1 MKATKQAT
9 PGTSGR
15 SAPARGK
22 FGKICLVL
30 LLLATAVFC
39 GFAPRAW
46 AEPVG
51 CWTDVGEDGKP
62 LYADT
67 SWYYNNPNESP
78 EEYDLEDAADLA
90 GLAYLVNNNI
100 EFFNSSKSNN
110 GKIVRLRAPVD
121 MSAHY
126 WEPIGTF
133 RVDVDGYTDVS
144 PCFFG
149 TFDGGNHAISG
160 IVVQNDGTDKS
171 VYAGFFGYIEWDS
184 KNPNFDFD
192 VYRFPRLLSINIV
205 NAYIEGADKV
215 MVYSDP
221 TSSNKKEVEPIAAGI
236 VAYADAGT
244 IGTAVYDCT
253 FSGFVS
259 GYDAAGIVGKN
270 NSGGAVS
277 CVNMGGVSAVRYAG
291 GIVARM
297 EDGSNIEQC
306 TNEGPVAS
314 SFAAGG
320 IAGLHG
326 KGTYFAP
333 GDISYCSST
342 GPVYGEKHS
351 GAIAGY
357 MLGRTVAFEYDK
369 NYYWLNGT
377 GADVFPSGQVGN
389 AKTSL
394 GGSDKELKTLPV
406 EANKVDTLAEMPPTT
421 VIFDYAKT
429 PFGYRADG
437 YDTVRRYVY
446 PDEGGVYTLGPIT
459 IYPTGSATAGDIIIG
474 PEGNYALSRTNL
486 TKEEYSKQFSL
497 CVTSGS
503 VGNDINIRYVRAKD
517 DDRMNYA
524 NTLIRGGFKPYLRL
538 EKIVEAPAAITLSG
552 ATLKA
557 GETTVLTASFDPD
570 TTPESAQRLKW
581 SSDNE
586 SVATV
591 DASGKVTAVG
601 VGQARITATSEVFE
615 ETPAAECL
623 VTVNKNDVQIEGVA
637 LSETAVEIKPGD
649 KLQLSA
655 SVLPEGSPQGVTWSS
670 SNTEVASVDEAGL
683 VTAIAEGT
691 AVVTATSS
699 ADSSKSASC
708 TITVTASAPLPVVVT
723 ADCVTQA
730 PGSLEALTEQLPE
743 GVTEVVPFVSQP
755 DETNALETLAA
766 GGHTGTPNIEGID
779 RTEPGAVNALTTFSL
794 DVTHDDGANG
804 DLTMTINLS
813 ASINVAEGS
822 SLYAFIPYRDD
833 QQKFGSFACTPAA
846 GEITSV
852 TFTVTGYAR
861 FFSDAP
867 VILASVKDSAP
878 QPAPS
883 GGGSGGG
890 CSAGLGALALLAVV
904 PLFARRKK

>member
-1 MKATKQAT
+1 MKGTKQAT

-46 AEPVG
+46 AETAG

-62 LYADT
+62 LYADI
-67 SWYYNNPNESP
+67 SWYTDNPEA
-78 EEYDLEDAADLA
+78 EEYDLMDAADLA

-100 EFFNSSKSNN
+100 EFFNSSESNN

-133 RVDVDGYTDVS
+133 RVDGITDVS

-160 IVVQNDGTDKS
+160 IVVKNDGTDKS
-171 VYAGFFGYIEWDS
+171 AYAGFFGYIEWDS
-184 KNPNFDFD
+184 KNPNFNFD
-192 VYRFPRLLSINIV
+192 VYSYPRLLSINIV
-205 NAYIEGADKV
+205 NAYIEGAQSV

-221 TSSNKKEVEPIAAGI
+221 SSPNPLKVEPIAAGI

-244 IGTAVYDCT
+244 IGTKIYDCT

-259 GYDAAGIVGKN
+259 GYHAAGIVGKN
-270 NSGGAVS
+270 NTGGAVS
-277 CVNMGGVSAVRYAG
+277 CVNMGGVSAERYAG
-291 GIVARM
+291 GIIAIM
-297 EDGSNIEQC
+297 DNGANIEQC

-314 SFAAGG
+314 KFAAGG
-320 IAGLHG
+320 IAGAHG
-326 KGTYFAP
+326 TNSGWHP
-333 GDISYCSST
+333 GNIRYCSST
-342 GPVYGEKHS
+342 GPVYGEPHS

-357 MLGRTVAFEYDK
+357 IGVNKSVFDYKK
-369 NYYWLNGT
+369 NYYWLNET
-377 GADVFPSGQVGN
+377 GAEFFPSEQVGN
-389 AKTSL
+389 ATGTF
-394 GGSDKELKTLPV
+394 GGSKYDLDPLPV
-406 EANKVDTLAEMPPTT
+406 EANKVDTLDEMPPTT

-486 TKEEYSKQFSL
+486 TKEEYSKQFLL

-503 VGNDINIRYVRAKD
+503 AGNDINIRYVRAKD

-524 NTLIRGGFKPYLRL
+524 NTLIREFKPYLRL
-538 EKIVEAPAAITLSG
+538 EKIVKAPTAITLSD
-552 ATLKA
+552 ATLKT
-557 GETTVLTASFDPD
+557 GETAVLTAVFDPD
-570 TTPESAQRLKW
+570 TTPQSARGLKW

-601 VGQARITATSEVFE
+601 VGQARITAVSEVFE

-637 LSETAVEIKPGD
+637 LSETDVEVKPGD

-670 SNTEVASVDEAGL
+670 SNAEVASVDEAGL

-708 TITVTASAPLPVVVT
+708 TVTVTASAPLPVVVT
-723 ADCVTQA
+723 AGCVRQDG
-730 PGSLEALTEQLPE
+730 GSLEALTEQLPE
-743 GVTEVVPFVSQP
+743 GVTDVVPSVSQEA
-755 DETNALETLAA
+755 ETNALETLAA
-766 GGHTGTPNIEGID
+766 GGHTGTPYIEGID
-779 RTEPGAVNALTTFSL
+779 RTEPGSVNALTSFTL
-794 DVTHDDGANG
+794 DVQHDAAADG

-822 SLYAFIPYRDD
+822 SLYAFIPYSGDP
-833 QQKFGSFACTPAA
+833 QKKFGSFVCTPKNGA
-846 GEITSV
+846 EITSV

-861 FFSDAP
+861 FFTDAP

-883 GGGSGGG
+883 GGGGGGG
-890 CSAGLGALALLAVV
+890 CSAGLGALALLAIV

>member
-1 MKATKQAT
+1 MKGTKQAT
-9 PGTSGR
+9 SVTSGR
-15 SAPARGK
+15 SAAARGK

-51 CWTDVGEDGKP
+51 CWTDVGEDGQP

-67 SWYYNNPNESP
+67 SWYYDNPNESP
-78 EEYDLEDAADLA
+78 EEYDLWDAADLA
-90 GLAYLVNNNI
+90 GLAYLVNNDI
-100 EFFNSSKSNN
+100 DYFYGSNSKID

-121 MSAHY
+121 MSAHH
-126 WEPIGTF
+126 WEPIGAF
-133 RVDVDGYTDVS
+133 RTEGGSTYLRETTPGFV
-144 PCFFG
+144 G

-160 IVVQNDGTDKS
+160 IVVKRDETNPAKN
-171 VYAGFFGYIEWDS
+171 VYAGFFGSTSLNKFHE
-184 KNPNFDFD
+184 DFETTSSA
-192 VYRFPRLLSINIV
+192 FPKLISINIV
-205 NAYIEGADKV
+205 NAYIEGGL
-215 MVYSDP
+215 
-221 TSSNKKEVEPIAAGI
+221 KEHTFTHTAASGSTLEMTKEPIAAGI
-236 VAYADAGT
+236 VADASGT
-244 IGTAVYDCT
+244 SGTKISDCT
-253 FSGFVS
+253 FSGFVE
-259 GYDAAGIVGKN
+259 GYDAAGIVGQN
-270 NSGGAVS
+270 NSGTTTS
-277 CVNMGGVSAVRYAG
+277 CVNKGGVSAVRYAG
-291 GIVARM
+291 GIAARM
-297 EDGSNIEQC
+297 VYGGSVYQS

-320 IAGLHG
+320 IVGLHG
-326 KGTYFAP
+326 NSGSGAGYI
-333 GDISYCSST
+333 GYCAST

-357 MLGRTVAFEYDK
+357 MEWRTVAFEYDK

-377 GADVFPSGQVGN
+377 GN
-389 AKTSL
+389 AEKSL
-394 GGSDKELKTLPV
+394 GGSEKELETLPV

-421 VIFDYAKT
+421 VIFDYANAPYGRREDQKT
-429 PFGYRADG
+429 AYNYSPYRF
-437 YDTVRRYVY
+437 VY
-446 PDEGGVYTLGPIT
+446 PEEDGVYTLGPIT
-459 IYPTGSATAGDIIIG
+459 IYPTGSATAENIILDLD
-474 PEGNYALSRTNL
+474 ELSRKNL
-486 TKEEYSKQFSL
+486 TKEEYSKPFAL
-497 CVTSGS
+497 CVTSGYA
-503 VGNDINIRYVRAKD
+503 GNNVHLRYVLAKD

-524 NTLIRGGFKPYLRL
+524 GSLIGSSGFNPYLRL

-557 GETTVLTASFDPD
+557 GETTVLTASFDPH
-570 TTPESAQRLKW
+570 TTPQSARGLKW

-586 SVATV
+586 NVATV

-601 VGQARITATSEVFE
+601 VGQARITAVSEVFE
-615 ETPAAECL
+615 ETPPAECL

-637 LSETAVEIKPGD
+637 LNETAVEVKPGD

-670 SNTEVASVDEAGL
+670 SNAEVALVDEAGL

-708 TITVTASAPLPVVVT
+708 TVTVTASAPLPVVVT
-723 ADCVTQA
+723 AGCVPQDG
-730 PGSLEALTEQLPE
+730 GSLAALTEQLPD
-743 GVTEVVPFVSQP
+743 GVMDVVPSVSQEA
-755 DETNALETLAA
+755 ETNALETLAA
-766 GGHTGTPNIEGID
+766 GGHTGTPYIDGID
-779 RTEPGAVNALTTFSL
+779 RTEPGSVNALTSFTL
-794 DVTHDDGANG
+794 DVQHDAAADG

-813 ASINVAEGS
+813 ASINVAEDS

-833 QQKFGSFACTPAA
+833 PKQFGSFVCTPKN

-861 FFSDAP
+861 FFTDAP
-867 VILASVKDSAP
+867 VILAAVKGSAP

-883 GGGSGGG
+883 GGGGGGG

-904 PLFARRKK
+904 PLLARRKK

>member
-51 CWTDVGEDGKP
+51 CWTDVGNYDI
-62 LYADT
+62 
-67 SWYYNNPNESP
+67 SWYTDNPEA
-78 EEYDLEDAADLA
+78 EEYDLMDAADLA

-215 MVYSDP
+215 MVYNDP
-221 TSSNKKEVEPIAAGI
+221 RSPNTWEVEPIAAGI

-259 GYDAAGIVGKN
+259 GYHAAGIVGKN
-270 NSGGAVS
+270 NTGGAVS
-277 CVNMGGVSAVRYAG
+277 CVNMGGVSAVHYAG
-291 GIVARM
+291 GIIAIM
-297 EDGSNIEQC
+297 DNGADIEQC

-320 IAGLHG
+320 IAGAHG
-326 KGTYFAP
+326 TNTYTGP
-333 GDISYCSST
+333 GAISYCSST
-342 GPVYGEKHS
+342 GPVYGEQYS

-357 MLGRTVAFEYDK
+357 IGANKSGFDYKK

-377 GADVFPSGQVGN
+377 GAEFFPSGQVGN
-389 AKTSL
+389 AKTTL
-394 GGSDKELKTLPV
+394 GGSKYDLDPLPV

-421 VIFDYAKT
+421 VIFDYAEVPYGRREDQKT
-429 PFGYRADG
+429 AYNYSPYRF
-437 YDTVRRYVY
+437 VY

-459 IYPTGSATAGDIIIG
+459 IYPTGSATAENIIIE
-474 PEGNYALSRTNL
+474 PAAYYTLSRKNL
-486 TKEEYSKQFSL
+486 TKEEYSKPFSL
-497 CVTSGS
+497 CVTSGY
-503 VGNDINIRYVRAKD
+503 VGNDVTSISYVRAKD
-517 DDRMNYA
+517 DDRISN
-524 NTLIRGGFKPYLRL
+524 LITRSFNPYLRL

-552 ATLKA
+552 ATLKT
-557 GETTVLTASFDPD
+557 GETAVLTASFNPN
-570 TTPESAQRLKW
+570 TTPESARGLKW

-586 SVATV
+586 NVATV

-601 VGQARITATSEVFE
+601 VGQARITAVSEVFE
-615 ETPAAECL
+615 ETPAAECV

-637 LSETAVEIKPGD
+637 LDKTAIEITTGNTA
-649 KLQLSA
+649 QLSA

-670 SNTEVASVDEAGL
+670 SNSEVASVDEAGL

-708 TITVTASAPLPVVVT
+708 TVTVTASAPLPVVVT
-723 ADCVTQA
+723 ADCVIQD
-730 PGSLEALTEQLPE
+730 PGSLEASTEQLPE
-743 GVTEVVPFVSQP
+743 GVTGVVTSVSLES
-755 DETNALETLAA
+755 ETNALETLAA
-766 GGHTGTPNIEGID
+766 GGHTGTPYIDGID
-779 RTEPGAVNALTTFSL
+779 RTEPGSVNALTSFTL
-794 DVTHDDGANG
+794 DVQHDDGANG

-822 SLYAFIPYRDD
+822 SLYAFIPYSGDR
-833 QQKFGSFACTPAA
+833 QKFGSFICTPVNGAN
-846 GEITSV
+846 ITSV

-861 FFSDAP
+861 FFSEAP
-867 VILASVKDSAP
+867 VILAAVKGSAP

-883 GGGSGGG
+883 GGGGGGGG
-890 CSAGLGALALLAVV
+890 CSAGFGALALLAVV
-904 PLFARRKK
+904 PLLARRKK

>member
-9 PGTSGR
+9 HGTFSR

-46 AEPVG
+46 AEPAG
-51 CWTDVGEDGKP
+51 CWTDEGNYDI
-62 LYADT
+62 
-67 SWYYNNPNESP
+67 SWYTDNPEA
-78 EEYDLEDAADLA
+78 EEYDLWDAADLA
-90 GLAYLVNNNI
+90 GLAYLVNNDI
-100 EFFNSSKSNN
+100 EYFNSSKSNN

-133 RVDVDGYTDVS
+133 RVDGITDVS

-149 TFDGGNHAISG
+149 TFDGGNHNHAISG
-160 IVVQNDGTDKS
+160 IVVKNDGTDKS
-171 VYAGFFGYIEWDS
+171 VYAGFFGYIERDS

-192 VYRFPRLLSINIV
+192 VYRYPRLLSINIV

-215 MVYSDP
+215 MEYSVP
-221 TSSNKKEVEPIAAGI
+221 TSPNPLKVEPIAAGI

-259 GYDAAGIVGKN
+259 GYHAAGIVGKN
-270 NSGGAVS
+270 NTGGAVS
-277 CVNMGGVSAVRYAG
+277 CVNMGGVSAVHYAG
-291 GIVARM
+291 GIIAIM
-297 EDGSNIEQC
+297 DNGADIEQC

-320 IAGLHG
+320 IAGAHG
-326 KGTYFAP
+326 TNSGWHP
-333 GDISYCSST
+333 GNIRYCSST
-342 GPVYGEKHS
+342 GPVYGEKYS

-357 MLGRTVAFEYDK
+357 IGANKSGFDYKT

-389 AKTSL
+389 AETTL
-394 GGSDKELKTLPV
+394 GGSKYDLDPLSV
-406 EANKVDTLAEMPPTT
+406 EAIKVDTLAEMPPTT
-421 VIFDYAKT
+421 VIFDYAKVPYGRREDQKT
-429 PFGYRADG
+429 AYNYSPYRF
-437 YDTVRRYVY
+437 VY

-459 IYPTGSATAGDIIIG
+459 IYPTGSATADDIIIE
-474 PEGNYALSRTNL
+474 PAAYYTLSRKNL
-486 TKEEYSKQFSL
+486 TKEEYSKPFSL
-497 CVTSGS
+497 CVTSGY
-503 VGNDINIRYVRAKD
+503 VGNDVTSISYVRAKD
-517 DDRMNYA
+517 DDRISN
-524 NTLIRGGFKPYLRL
+524 LITRSFNPYLRL
-538 EKIVEAPAAITLSG
+538 EKIVEAPAAITLSD

-557 GETTVLTASFDPD
+557 GETTVLTAAFDPD
-570 TTPESAQRLKW
+570 TTPESARGLKW
-581 SSDNE
+581 SSDDEN
-586 SVATV
+586 VATV

-615 ETPAAECL
+615 EASPAECV

-637 LSETAVEIKPGD
+637 LNETAVEVKPGD

-670 SNTEVASVDEAGL
+670 SNAEVASVDEAGL

-708 TITVTASAPLPVVVT
+708 TVTVTASAPLPVVVT
-723 ADCVTQA
+723 ADCVIQD
-730 PGSLEALTEQLPE
+730 PGSLEASTEQLPE
-743 GVTEVVPFVSQP
+743 GVTGVVTSVSP
-755 DETNALETLAA
+755 ESETNALETLAA
-766 GGHTGTPNIEGID
+766 GGHTDDKPVCVDQRRG
-779 RTEPGAVNALTTFSL
+779 RQLALRPHPVQRRPEEIRLVRMHSEERRK
-794 DVTHDDGANG
+794 H
-804 DLTMTINLS
+804 NLREIHS
-813 ASINVAEGS
+813 EELRA
-822 SLYAFIPYRDD
+822 LLHRR
-833 QQKFGSFACTPAA
+833 ACDTRVGQRQRPAA
-846 GEITSV
+846 RAFGRRRWRRLLCWPRRSRAARSSTALRAQEEVTAPAVPRAARPPDSIT
-852 TFTVTGYAR
+852 
-861 FFSDAP
+861 
-867 VILASVKDSAP
+867 P
-878 QPAPS
+878 Q
-883 GGGSGGG
+883 
-890 CSAGLGALALLAVV
+890 
-904 PLFARRKK
+904 RRAAQ

>member
-1 MKATKQAT
+1 MKATKDD
-9 PGTSGR
+9 TSGTFS

-51 CWTDVGEDGKP
+51 CWTDEGNYDI
-62 LYADT
+62 
-67 SWYYNNPNESP
+67 SWYTDNPEA
-78 EEYDLEDAADLA
+78 EEYDLWDAADLA
-90 GLAYLVNNNI
+90 GLAYLVNNDI
-100 EFFNSSKSNN
+100 EYFNSSKSNN

-133 RVDVDGYTDVS
+133 RVDGITDVS

-171 VYAGFFGYIEWDS
+171 VYAGFFGYIERDS

-215 MVYSDP
+215 MVYNDP
-221 TSSNKKEVEPIAAGI
+221 SSPNTWEVEPIAAGI

-244 IGTAVYDCT
+244 IGTEIYDCT

-270 NSGGAVS
+270 NGRGAVS
-277 CVNMGGVSAVRYAG
+277 CVNMGGVSAERYAG

-297 EDGSNIEQC
+297 ENGSNIEQC

-314 SFAAGG
+314 KFAAGG

-326 KGTYFAP
+326 NSGDGP
-333 GDISYCSST
+333 GAISYCSST
-342 GPVYGEKHS
+342 GPVYGERYS

-357 MLGRTVAFEYDK
+357 MRGRTVAFEYDK

-377 GADVFPSGQVGN
+377 GGSNWPSGQVGN

-394 GGSDKELKTLPV
+394 GGSEEELTTLPE
-406 EANKVDTLAEMPPTT
+406 EAIKVDTLAEMPPTT

-524 NTLIRGGFKPYLRL
+524 NTLIRGGFKPYLHL

-557 GETTVLTASFDPD
+557 GETTVLTAAFDPD
-570 TTPESAQRLKW
+570 TTPQSVRGLRW

-601 VGQARITATSEVFE
+601 VGQARITAVSEVFE
-615 ETPAAECL
+615 ETPAADCL
-623 VTVNKNDVQIEGVA
+623 VTVNPNDVKIESVA
-637 LSETAVEIKPGD
+637 LDKTVIEITTGNTA
-649 KLQLSA
+649 QLSA

-670 SNTEVASVDEAGL
+670 SNSEVVLVDEAGL

-699 ADSSKSASC
+699 ADSSKYASC
-708 TITVTASAPLPVVVT
+708 TVTVTAPKGPVVVT
-723 ADCVTQA
+723 ADCVTQD

-743 GVTEVVPFVSQP
+743 GVAEVVPFVSQTT
-755 DETNALETLAA
+755 ERNALDELES
-766 GGHTGTPNIEGID
+766 GGETGTPNIVGID
-779 RTEPGAVNALTTFSL
+779 RTEPGAVSALTTFSL
-794 DVTHDDGANG
+794 DVAHDDGADG

-813 ASINVAEGS
+813 KPINIAEGS
-822 SLYAFIPYRDD
+822 SLYALIPYRDD
-833 QQKFGSFACTPAA
+833 PQKFGPFACTPANGA
-846 GEITSV
+846 NITSV
-852 TFTVTGYAR
+852 KFTVTGYAR
-861 FFSDAP
+861 FFTDAP
-867 VILASVKDSAP
+867 VILAAVKDSAP
-878 QPAPS
+878 QPS

-890 CSAGLGALALLAVV
+890 CSAGWGALALLAVV

>member
-9 PGTSGR
+9 HGTFSR
-15 SAPARGK
+15 SAQARGK

-51 CWTDVGEDGKP
+51 CWTDEDN
-62 LYADT
+62 YDI
-67 SWYYNNPNESP
+67 SWYTDNPEA
-78 EEYDLEDAADLA
+78 EEYDLWDAADLA
-90 GLAYLVNNNI
+90 GLAYLVNNDI
-100 EFFNSSKSNN
+100 EYFNSSKSNN

-160 IVVQNDGTDKS
+160 IVVKNDGTDKS
-171 VYAGFFGYIEWDS
+171 VYAGFFGYIERDS

-215 MVYSDP
+215 MVYNDP
-221 TSSNKKEVEPIAAGI
+221 TSPNTWEVEPIAAGI

-253 FSGFVS
+253 FSGFVR
-259 GYDAAGIVGKN
+259 GYNAAGIVGN
-270 NSGGAVS
+270 NNTGGAVS

-291 GIVARM
+291 GIIAIM
-297 EDGSNIEQC
+297 DNGADIEQC

-320 IAGLHG
+320 IAGAHG
-326 KGTYFAP
+326 TNSGWHP
-333 GDISYCSST
+333 GNIRYCSST

-357 MLGRTVAFEYDK
+357 IGANKSGFDYKT
-369 NYYWLNGT
+369 NYYWLNRAG
-377 GADVFPSGQVGN
+377 DSDWPSWQVGN
-389 AKTSL
+389 AETTH
-394 GGSDKELKTLPV
+394 GGSKYDLDPLPV
-406 EANKVDTLAEMPPTT
+406 EAIKVDTLAEMPPTT
-421 VIFDYAKT
+421 VIFDYAEV
-429 PFGYRADG
+429 PFGRREDQKTAYNYSPYRF
-437 YDTVRRYVY
+437 VY

-459 IYPTGSATAGDIIIG
+459 IYPTGSATADDIIIE
-474 PEGNYALSRTNL
+474 PAAYYTLSRKNL
-486 TKEEYSKQFSL
+486 TKEEYSKPFSL
-497 CVTSGS
+497 CVTSGY
-503 VGNDINIRYVRAKD
+503 VGNDVTSISYVRAKD
-517 DDRMNYA
+517 DDRISN
-524 NTLIRGGFKPYLRL
+524 LITRSFNPYLRL
-538 EKIVEAPAAITLSG
+538 EKIVKAPAAITLSD

-570 TTPESAQRLKW
+570 TTPQSARGLKW

-601 VGQARITATSEVFE
+601 VGQARITAVSEVFE
-615 ETPAAECL
+615 ETPPAECV
-623 VTVNKNDVQIEGVA
+623 VTVNKND
-637 LSETAVEIKPGD
+637 TP
-649 KLQLSA
+649 
-655 SVLPEGSPQGVTWSS
+655 PEP
-670 SNTEVASVDEAGL
+670 AKD
-683 VTAIAEGT
+683 
-691 AVVTATSS
+691 
-699 ADSSKSASC
+699 
-708 TITVTASAPLPVVVT
+708 PVVNVDG
-723 ADCVTQA
+723 AAEQSAA
-730 PGSLEALTEQLPE
+730 PTVPTDTELPE
-743 GVTEVVPFVSQP
+743 GVTVTPSLSP
-755 DETNALETLAA
+755 DKESAALDALKS
-766 GGHTGTPNIEGID
+766 GGETGTPYIDGID
-779 RTEPGAVNALTTFSL
+779 QTEPGAVNALTTFSL
-794 DVTHDDGANG
+794 NVEHEDGAGG
-804 DLTMTINLS
+804 DLTITLTL
-813 ASINVAEGS
+813 ADALNVAEGS

-833 QQKFGSFACTPAA
+833 QQKFGSFICTPANGA
-846 GEITSV
+846 NITSV
-852 TFTVTGYAR
+852 KFTVTGYAR
-861 FFSDAP
+861 FFSEAP
-867 VILASVKDSAP
+867 VILAAVKGSAP

-883 GGGSGGG
+883 GGGGGGG
-890 CSAGLGALALLAVV
+890 CSAGLGALALLAAV

>member
-1 MKATKQAT
+1 MKETKKSAS
-9 PGTSGR
+9 GTFSR
-15 SAPARGK
+15 SAAARGK

-39 GFAPRAW
+39 GFAPQAW

-51 CWTDVGEDGKP
+51 CWTDEGNYDI
-62 LYADT
+62 
-67 SWYYNNPNESP
+67 SWYTDNPNESP
-78 EEYDLEDAADLA
+78 EEYDLWDEADLA

-100 EFFNSSKSNN
+100 EFFYSSNAS
-110 GKIVRLRAPVD
+110 GSKIVRLRAPVD

-126 WEPIGTF
+126 WEPIGVF
-133 RVDVDGYTDVS
+133 RREKVNNAWQTKTGFV
-144 PCFFG
+144 G
-149 TFDGGNHAISG
+149 TFDGGNHEISG
-160 IVVQNDGTDKS
+160 IVVKRDEANPEKS
-171 VYAGFFGYIEWDS
+171 VYAGFFGYIYLNRNDPGFTS
-184 KNPNFDFD
+184 TSN
-192 VYRFPRLLSINIV
+192 VIPRILSVNLV
-205 NAYIEGADKV
+205 NAYIEGGLEQLTLED
-215 MVYSDP
+215 DTNP
-221 TSSNKKEVEPIAAGI
+221 IEPLAAGI
-236 VAYADAGT
+236 VANGHGT
-244 IGTAVYDCT
+244 NGTTIRDCT
-253 FSGFVS
+253 FSGFVE
-259 GYDAAGIVGKN
+259 GYDAAGIVGQN
-270 NSGGAVS
+270 NSGRTES
-277 CVNMGGVSAVRYAG
+277 CVNKGGVSAVRYAG
-291 GIVARM
+291 GIAARIVYGGNV
-297 EDGSNIEQC
+297 ELS

-314 SFAAGG
+314 DFAAGG
-320 IAGLHG
+320 IAGVHG
-326 KGTYFAP
+326 TSGYYGP
-333 GDISYCSST
+333 GNIQYCSST

-351 GAIAGY
+351 GAMAGY
-357 MLGRTVAFEYDK
+357 IKDSTRGNDYGTCW
-369 NYYWLNGT
+369 YWLNGT
-377 GADVFPSGQVGN
+377 SADVFPPGRAGN
-389 AKTSL
+389 AKSSL
-394 GGSDKELKTLPV
+394 GGSELTLNEGTLV
-406 EANKVDTLAEMPPTT
+406 EAHKADTLAEMPPTT
-421 VIFDYAKT
+421 VIFDYSDA
-429 PFGYRADG
+429 PFGRMEG
-437 YDTVRRYVY
+437 YKTDYTRTPGRYIY
-446 PDEGGVYTLGPIT
+446 PDEDGVYAIGPVT
-459 IYPTGSATAGDIIIG
+459 VYPTGIAGAENLIISSKNTSVI
-474 PEGNYALSRTNL
+474 SRKNL
-486 TKEEYSKQFSL
+486 TKEEYSKAYAA
-497 CVTSGS
+497 CMTSAP
-503 VGNDINIRYVRAKD
+503 GNPAQEMVVFAEDNSMYGE
-517 DDRMNYA
+517 YA
-524 NTLIRGGFKPYLRL
+524 NGLLRRGTYLPML
-538 EKIVEAPAAITLSG
+538 YIGKIVPLPSVALSG

-570 TTPESAQRLKW
+570 TTPQSARGLKW

-601 VGQARITATSEVFE
+601 VGQARITAVSEVFE
-615 ETPAAECL
+615 ETPAAECV
-623 VTVNKNDVQIEGVA
+623 VTVNKNDTPIEGVA

-655 SVLPEGSPQGVTWSS
+655 SVLPEGSPQGMTWSS

-723 ADCVTQA
+723 ADCVRQA

-755 DETNALETLAA
+755 DETNALDTLAA

-794 DVTHDDGANG
+794 DVAHNDGADG

-822 SLYAFIPYRDD
+822 SLYALIPYSGDP
-833 QQKFGSFACTPAA
+833 QKFGSFICTPVNGAN
-846 GEITSV
+846 ITSV

-861 FFSDAP
+861 FFSKAP

-883 GGGSGGG
+883 GGGGGGG
-890 CSAGLGALALLAVV
+890 CSAGFGALALLAIV

>member
-9 PGTSGR
+9 SGTLSR
-15 SAPARGK
+15 SAAARGK
-22 FGKICLVL
+22 FGKICLIL
-30 LLLATAVFC
+30 LLLVTAVFC

-51 CWTDVGEDGKP
+51 CWTDVGNYDI
-62 LYADT
+62 
-67 SWYYNNPNESP
+67 SWYTDNPEA
-78 EEYDLEDAADLA
+78 EEYDLWDAADLA
-90 GLAYLVNNNI
+90 GLAYLVNNDI
-100 EFFNSSKSNN
+100 EYFNSSKSNN

-133 RVDVDGYTDVS
+133 RVDDYTDVS

-160 IVVQNDGTDKS
+160 IVVKNDGTDKS
-171 VYAGFFGYIEWDS
+171 VYAGFFGYIERDS

-192 VYRFPRLLSINIV
+192 VYRYPRLLSINIV

-215 MVYSDP
+215 MVYNDP
-221 TSSNKKEVEPIAAGI
+221 KSPNTWEVEPIAAGI

-259 GYDAAGIVGKN
+259 GYHAAGIVGKN
-270 NSGGAVS
+270 NTGGAVS
-277 CVNMGGVSAVRYAG
+277 CVNMGGVSAVHYAG
-291 GIVARM
+291 GIIAIM
-297 EDGSNIEQC
+297 DNGADIEQC

-320 IAGLHG
+320 IAGAHG
-326 KGTYFAP
+326 TNSGWHP
-333 GDISYCSST
+333 GDIRYCSST
-342 GPVYGEKHS
+342 GPVYGEQYS

-357 MLGRTVAFEYDK
+357 IGANKSGFDYKT
-369 NYYWLNGT
+369 NYYWLNRAG
-377 GADVFPSGQVGN
+377 DSDWPSWQVGN
-389 AKTSL
+389 AETTH
-394 GGSDKELKTLPV
+394 GGSKYELDPLPV

-421 VIFDYAKT
+421 VIFDYAKVPYGRREDQKT
-429 PFGYRADG
+429 AYNYSPYRF
-437 YDTVRRYVY
+437 VY

-459 IYPTGSATAGDIIIG
+459 IYPTGSATAENIIIE
-474 PEGNYALSRTNL
+474 PAAYYTLSRKNL
-486 TKEEYSKQFSL
+486 TKEEYSKPFSL
-497 CVTSGS
+497 CVTSGY
-503 VGNDINIRYVRAKD
+503 VGNDVTSISYVRAKD
-517 DDRMNYA
+517 DDRISN
-524 NTLIRGGFKPYLRL
+524 LITRSFNPYLRL
-538 EKIVEAPAAITLSG
+538 EKIVKAPAAITLSD

-557 GETTVLTASFDPD
+557 GETTVLTAVFDPN
-570 TTPESAQRLKW
+570 TTPQSARGLKW

-586 SVATV
+586 NVATV

-601 VGQARITATSEVFE
+601 VGQAWITAVSEVFE
-615 ETPAAECL
+615 ETPPAECL
-623 VTVNKNDVQIEGVA
+623 VTVNPNDVPIEGVA

-649 KLQLSA
+649 KLQLTA
-655 SVLPEGSPQGVTWSS
+655 SVLPEGSPQGMTWSS
-670 SNTEVASVDEAGL
+670 SNAEVASVDKTTGL

-723 ADCVTQA
+723 ADCVRQDG
-730 PGSLEALTEQLPE
+730 GSLEALTEQLPE
-743 GVTEVVPFVSQP
+743 GVEDVVTSVSP
-755 DETNALETLAA
+755 ESETNALETLAA
-766 GGHTGTPNIEGID
+766 GGHTGTPYIDGID
-779 RTEPGAVNALTTFSL
+779 QTEPGAVNALTSFTL
-794 DVTHDDGANG
+794 DVQHDAAADG

-822 SLYAFIPYRDD
+822 SLYALIPYSGEPH
-833 QQKFGSFACTPAA
+833 KFGSFICTPANGA
-846 GEITSV
+846 NITSV
-852 TFTVTGYAR
+852 KFTVTGYAR
-861 FFSDAP
+861 FFSEAP

-883 GGGSGGG
+883 GGGGGGG

>member
-90 GLAYLVNNNI
+90 GLAYLVNNDI
-100 EFFNSSKSNN
+100 EYFNSSESNN

-133 RVDVDGYTDVS
+133 RVAGITDVS

-215 MVYSDP
+215 MEYSVP
-221 TSSNKKEVEPIAAGI
+221 TSPNPLKVEPIAAGI

-244 IGTAVYDCT
+244 IGTKIYDCT

-270 NSGGAVS
+270 NTGGAVS

-297 EDGSNIEQC
+297 EDASNIEQC

-314 SFAAGG
+314 KFAAGG

-326 KGTYFAP
+326 DSDKGP
-333 GDISYCSST
+333 GAISYCSST

-357 MLGRTVAFEYDK
+357 MEWRTVAFEYDK

-377 GADVFPSGQVGN
+377 GN
-389 AKTSL
+389 AEKSL
-394 GGSDKELKTLPV
+394 GGSEKELKTLPV

-421 VIFDYAKT
+421 VIFDYAEV
-429 PFGYRADG
+429 PFGRREDQKAAYNYSPYRF
-437 YDTVRRYVY
+437 VY

-459 IYPTGSATAGDIIIG
+459 IYPTGSATAENIIIE
-474 PEGNYALSRTNL
+474 PAAYYTLSRKNL
-486 TKEEYSKQFSL
+486 TKEEYSKPFSL
-497 CVTSGS
+497 CVTSGY
-503 VGNDINIRYVRAKD
+503 VGNDVTSISYVRAKD
-517 DDRMNYA
+517 DDRISN
-524 NTLIRGGFKPYLRL
+524 LITRSFNPYLRL
-538 EKIVEAPAAITLSG
+538 EKIVEAPAAITLSD

-557 GETTVLTASFDPD
+557 GETTVLTAAFDPD
-570 TTPESAQRLKW
+570 TTPQSARGLKW

-601 VGQARITATSEVFE
+601 VGQARITAVSEVFE
-615 ETPAAECL
+615 EASPAECV

-637 LSETAVEIKPGD
+637 LNETAVEVKPGD

-708 TITVTASAPLPVVVT
+708 TVTVTASAPLPVVVT
-723 ADCVTQA
+723 ADCVTQD
-730 PGSLEALTEQLPE
+730 PGSLKALTEQLPE
-743 GVTEVVPFVSQP
+743 GVTGVVPSVSQEA
-755 DETNALETLAA
+755 ETNALETLAA
-766 GGHTGTPNIEGID
+766 GGHTGTPYIDGID

-794 DVTHDDGANG
+794 DVAHDDGADG

-822 SLYAFIPYRDD
+822 SLYAFIPYRDEPH
-833 QQKFGSFACTPAA
+833 KFGSFICTPANGA
-846 GEITSV
+846 EIASV

-861 FFSDAP
+861 FFSEAP
-867 VILASVKDSAP
+867 VILAAVKGSAP

-883 GGGSGGG
+883 GGGGGGG

-904 PLFARRKK
+904 PLLARRKK